1 MEKMSMENILMADP
15 DVIVAMEPLFVK
27 NIKQNPHFKNLRA
40 VKNNKVYLV
49 PSTPFNYITRP
60 PSFMRLMGIR
70 WLIHTFYPEILDI
83 SLEDE
88 QKRFEKIFFKG
99 M

>member
-1 MEKMSMENILMADP
+1 
-15 DVIVAMEPLFVK
+15 LFVK
-27 NIKQNPHFKNLRA
+27 KIKQNPHFKNLRA

-88 QKRFEKIFFKG
+88 QKRFEKIFFKE